1 MSRKA
6 LSEVD
11 DGDAGPVLLG
21 ARWQFGAFD
30 LNEKRL
36 ELRRDGEL
44 LKIESKPL
52 NLLMAFLRQPDELI
66 TKNDLINALWP
77 NGIATDAMLG
87 NCVARLRTALG
98 DDGPTLIKTVFGF
111 GYRFDAEPKLQL
123 DQTAVAAPPKL
134 DFKAGDAPPMR
145 PNWRLVRRLGLS
157 GDSWLVEHI
166 KSRARRV
173 FKFSNEEHGLSALKR
188 EVTIY
193 RLLRESL
200 GDKVCYV
207 DLLDWNFDEA
217 PWFIEA
223 EYCPSGSLQEWF
235 AAQGGVDKIPF
246 ATRLD
251 LIIQIAEAL
260 AAVHAVGVLHKDLKP
275 ANVFVV
281 INDDGR
287 PTIRLADFG
296 SSGLHDTAFLQRLE
310 ITRAGF
316 TQMLSGAHSG
326 TLLYLAPEV
335 SAGQPATVRADIYA
349 LGLMLYQFA
358 TGNLSRQLATGWEAE
373 IDDEILREDIAASTD
388 GNPDRRLADAAELAR
403 RLRTIETRRI
413 ALNAERAAR
422 EKAERVARQL
432 ERIKARRVGL
442 LAAFAA
448 LAIGF
453 VTSAWLYVDARKARD
468 LAQQQALRA
477 ETEQKRA
484 EKVADFLGQDMF
496 SAASTDERPVRDL
509 TVRELLRVAL
519 SAVPKRFENEP
530 AIAASVYE
538 SLGRS
543 FIALEYG
550 EDAVIAL
557 DSAIALHERESGLG
571 AESTLRLTE
580 EVIGLKWP
588 LGQLPERLPHYQS
601 VLAAGEA
608 ELGSTHPAVLRLKVS
623 LARGR
628 VQLGQWQRGAGEL
641 TEALVV
647 VQDSNGYDQSYRNLV
662 KRSLAYVLID
672 LGDYA
677 KAEYLLNDVVE
688 SATQLRGPRHLDV
701 ATARMRLGR
710 VYYETGRYRESRREL
725 DAAASIA
732 AEWSREDGTLPL
744 TVRLYT
750 AWLDLHEHEAER
762 AFVTLKD
769 LKMLVADQDAS
780 GFDQSYTENR
790 PFALAL
796 AQLGRHDE
804 AIAFMQ
810 QALQSA
816 QVTLDNAALD
826 GEAHPLARLIAVDL
840 EGLRSGRIPLKP
852 IQAIFRPTARNPK
865 H

>member
-66 TKNDLINALWP
+66 TKNDLISALWP

-98 DDGPTLIKTVFGF
+98 DDGPALIKTVFGF
-111 GYRFDAEPKLQL
+111 GYRFDAKPKLQL

-134 DFKAGDAPPMR
+134 DFKTGDTPPMR

-235 AAQGGVDKIPF
+235 AAQGGVDKVPF

-281 INDDGR
+281 ITDDGR

-442 LAAFAA
+442 LVAFAA

-484 EKVADFLGQDMF
+484 EKVANFLGNDMF
-496 SAASTDERPVRDL
+496 AAAATEDVPVRDL
-509 TVRELLRVAL
+509 TVRQLLDGATKAA
-519 SAVPKRFENEP
+519 SQRFADEP
-530 AIAASVYE
+530 TIAAAVYE

-543 FIALEYG
+543 YLALEYIEPAARALESAMKLRIDQQG
-550 EDAVIAL
+550 IGSKAVLEIAEDLV
-557 DSAIALHERESGLG
+557 GL
-571 AESTLRLTE
+571 T
-580 EVIGLKWP
+580 WP
-588 LGQLPERLPHYQS
+588 LGELPKKLSWFNEIQAS
-601 VLAAGEA
+601 GEQA
-608 ELGSTHPAVLRLKVS
+608 YGEVDPAVVRLKVAI
-623 LARGR
+623 ARGK
-628 VQLGQWQRGAGEL
+628 VQLGLWTEGQQALIVALNRISGNIRYTENYINSVKQGLAFVSMDLQDFLRAEELLREVIDSATRLRGADH
-641 TEALVV
+641 A
-647 VQDSNGYDQSYRNLV
+647 
-662 KRSLAYVLID
+662 D
-672 LGDYA
+672 L
-677 KAEYLLNDVVE
+677 
-688 SATQLRGPRHLDV
+688 
-701 ATARMRLGR
+701 ATARMRLGH
-710 VYYETGRYRESRREL
+710 VYGETGRFDLARKEFLESRRIAALWSRDDGSTLLTIRLYEAWLAIREGRLREAIKEL
-725 DAAASIA
+725 HIIKLEVAAS
-732 AEWSREDGTLPL
+732 D
-744 TVRLYT
+744 
-750 AWLDLHEHEAER
+750 
-762 AFVTLKD
+762 
-769 LKMLVADQDAS
+769 S
-780 GFDQSYTENR
+780 GVFDQSYTESE
-790 PFALAL
+790 ALAV
-796 AQLGRHDE
+796 AYAGLGEFRDAKIWIE
-804 AIAFMQ
+804 K
-810 QALQSA
+810 ALQSA
-816 QVTLDNAALD
+816 YKTLSSDSALN
-826 GEAHPLARLIAVDL
+826 GQHPKIKSLQYLKEKIH
-840 EGLRSGRIPLKP
+840 RSSK
-852 IQAIFRPTARNPK
+852 
-865 H
+865 